1 MRVNMLSR
9 FQGRRAQRGQAIAI
23 VAGMIVALVVL
34 GTMVFDV
41 GLAMSDRR
49 NLQAHADAAA
59 LAGARSYGPA
69 GPSNAHWVAMQYLAP
84 VLGFSL
90 PTGAC
95 SSSANC
101 PAGTYS
107 AAGYQITL
115 SDSFRVNGIY
125 NYPSV
130 LDVVLTHQQP
140 SIFARMV
147 GYTQL
152 TTAAAARASTPGPQF
167 NGAAYAV
174 AAVSGDAMIN
184 GGGAAFQTVGGPVYA
199 YGSFGANNGPHST
212 GVPSVQTNYDGTT
225 CPGSPPNQLDNG
237 GGGNGLNYHTTD
249 GNPLPTTSNVPPPNN
264 YDNASPVPVGSP
276 PPFYNTAVQAKDAL
290 GNWKPGIYNGF
301 APSGGAMNGGVYKI
315 VNSANL
321 SLGTITNTTY
331 TASGTADPLGAVAI
345 VLDSSDTGTLDIT
358 DAKLNGLD
366 DLYPAGYTGT
376 RDPMGTH
383 NFVIFG
389 GNGASGFAGTM
400 SVGPA
405 ATTDLSGII
414 YLPKVDYSS
423 NGNSSPEFTGSVI
436 VASMTVTG
444 GGNGVQVFHWVC
456 DLKAVAGQPYQGG
469 LLR

>member
-1 MRVNMLSR
+1 MKLGGAKRD
-9 FQGRRAQRGQAIAI
+9 AQRGQAIVI
-23 VAGMIVALVVL
+23 VAAMIVAFVIV

-69 GPSNAHWVAMQYLAP
+69 GTSKAHWVAMQYLAP
-84 VLGFSL
+84 ALGFAV

-95 SSSANC
+95 GSAASC

-107 AAGYQITL
+107 VAGYQITM
-115 SDSFRVNGIY
+115 SDSFRPNGIL

-130 LDVVLTHQQP
+130 LDVVVSHQQP

-147 GYTQL
+147 GYTLL
-152 TTAAAARASTPGPQF
+152 TTAASARASIPGPEI
-167 NGAAYAV
+167 NGSVYAV

-184 GGGAAFQTVGGPVYA
+184 GGGAAFQTVTGPVYG

-212 GVPSVQTNYDGTT
+212 GVPGVQTNYDGSQ
-225 CPGSPPNQLDNG
+225 CLGSPANFLDNG
-237 GGGNGLNYHTTD
+237 GAGNALNFHTTD
-249 GNPLPTTSNVPPPNN
+249 GSVLPDTSNVPPPTNF
-264 YDNASPVPVGSP
+264 DNASPVSAGSP
-276 PPFYNTAVQAKDAL
+276 PPMYVTAAQAKDGS
-290 GNWKPGIYNGF
+290 GNWKPGVYNGF
-301 APSGGAMNGGVYKI
+301 APSGGKMNGGVYKLI
-315 VNSANL
+315 NAANL
-321 SLGTITNTTY
+321 NLGAITNTIY
-331 TASGTADPLGAVAI
+331 TPSGTSDPTGAVAI

-358 DAKLNGLD
+358 KAKLNGLN
-366 DLYPAGYTGT
+366 DLNPAAALGT

-383 NFVIFG
+383 NFVLFG
-389 GNGASGFAGTM
+389 GNGPNAFSGSM

-405 ATTDLSGII
+405 ATTDMSGII
-414 YLPKVDYSS
+414 YMPQVAYSS
-423 NGNSSPEFTGSVI
+423 QGNSSPLFTGSFT
-436 VASMTVTG
+436 VASMTVNG

-456 DLKAVAGQPYQGG
+456 DLNAIAGQPYQGG